1 MNLTSCFCCR
11 HLSEPSSSL
20 DAMLKP
26 KVTTLP
32 GHIQS
37 VYVQNIAKLYACLLS
52 AAEEADDQNTLKEI
66 TQSVADRLTI
76 FIQSSDLEVQDRV
89 RVDSAVRVL
98 SHLL

>member
-1 MNLTSCFCCR
+1 
-11 HLSEPSSSL
+11 
-20 DAMLKP
+20 MLKP

-37 VYVQNIAKLYACLLS
+37 VYVQNIVKLYACLLS
-52 AAEEADDQNTLKEI
+52 AAEEADDPNTLKEI

-89 RVDSAVRVL
+89 RVVSAVLIL